1 MTTFIW
7 KLFLVVM
14 ASTVR
19 PINAATAVGEAGNRR
34 EFQAVCAALALAAG
48 EPEVAV
54 LPSEV
59 QTARDELLNL
69 HLYLA
74 GPEFQAYFL
83 GADKKTAK
91 DFPTK
96 EAERPSGEEWDSD
109 KWAAYA
115 RAALKLAE
123 GGKAADRVNGAGFTT
138 LPETARTIAA
148 KHVADLVNETN
159 VIIKNIK
166 NEPPTTAEVTP
177 QAIKQLINEAAYGV
191 AHGQAQYAQN
201 GATADSTT
209 KVSRCTPAALDK
221 SDDTLAAALTC
232 LCIPKTQGTDEK
244 KACEVSEDIGIG
256 SDWTS
261 IGADAINTH
270 FQTLKQKCKLGT
282 GIKYT
287 AGDIEDITRA
297 LEKLIHNHG
306 GDGYLG
312 HYSQNDCDGSQSNG
326 MCVKYTG
333 YTTLGSAGFKIFSWA
348 SKLLQAASSMRK
360 QEAKAQTWKSMS
372 KVLQDKVSK
381 AYLSGSQAAALVSAL
396 TTATKQPTVIATDKD
411 LKPKES
417 ECNRHK
423 EPQKCTEPCKWD
435 TEVKNESKKCKLSE
449 ESKRQVENTAAGT
462 GDGAAKE
469 ATTGTGCARHG
480 NDKTACENDK
490 TGDKQNCAWRKGK
503 DCETEPD
510 KEMCRD
516 SSFLLNHKLA
526 PMSIP
531 FDSW

>member
-19 PINAATAVGEAGNRR
+19 PINAATALGEAGNRR
-34 EFQAVCAALALAAG
+34 EFQAVCAALALVAG

-54 LPSEV
+54 LPTEV
-59 QTARDELLNL
+59 QTARDELLDL
-69 HLYLA
+69 HLYLG
-74 GPEFQAYFL
+74 GPKFQAYFL

-96 EAERPSGEEWDSD
+96 ETERPTGEEWDAD

-115 RAALKLAE
+115 RAAVKLAA
-123 GGKAADRVNGAGFTT
+123 GGKAADKVTEACFAT
-138 LPETARTIAA
+138 LAEAARAIAA
-148 KHVADLVNETN
+148 KHVADLVNQTN

-177 QAIKQLINEAAYGV
+177 QAIKQLINETAYG
-191 AHGQAQYAQN
+191 ASKGEAQYAAQN
-201 GATADSTT
+201 PAQDTGS
-209 KVSRCTPAALDK
+209 KVDRCTAATLDK
-221 SDDTLAAALTC
+221 SHNTLAAVLTC
-232 LCIPKTQGTDEK
+232 LCIPKAQVSDQTKACDVTTPIPGGTD
-244 KACEVSEDIGIG
+244 
-256 SDWTS
+256 WTTIS
-261 IGADAINTH
+261 TNAINTA
-270 FQTLKQKCKLGT
+270 FQLVKGKCKIGDN
-282 GIKYT
+282 IKYK
-287 AGDIEDITRA
+287 AADIEDITRA

-306 GDGYLG
+306 NDGYLG
-312 HYSQNDCDGSQSNG
+312 HYRQTNCDRSKNNG

-333 YTTLGSAGFKIFSWA
+333 YTTRGSGGFKKIYWA
-348 SKLLQAASSMRK
+348 SKLLQVASSMRK

-372 KVLQDKVSK
+372 KVLQAKVSE
-381 AYLSGSQAAALVSAL
+381 AYLSGNQAATLVSAL
-396 TTATKQPTVIATDKD
+396 TTATKQPTVIVTDKT
-411 LKPKES
+411 LKTKES
-417 ECNRHK
+417 ECNQHK

-435 TEVKNESKKCKLSE
+435 TEEKNESKKCKLSE
-449 ESKRQVENTAAGT
+449 ESKKQVENTAAEA
-462 GDGAAKE
+462 GDGAPG
-469 ATTGTGCARHG
+469 ATATAGCARHG
-480 NDKTACENDK
+480 TDKTACENDK

-503 DCETEPD
+503 DGETEPY

-526 PMSIP
+526 PMSIS